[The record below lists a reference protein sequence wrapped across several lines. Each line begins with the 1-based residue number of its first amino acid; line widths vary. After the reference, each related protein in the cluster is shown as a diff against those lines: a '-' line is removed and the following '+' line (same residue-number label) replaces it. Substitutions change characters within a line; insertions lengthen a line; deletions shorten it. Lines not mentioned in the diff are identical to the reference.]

1 MRGEAAEVTSGVLVS
16 KCSLMTPRAMTCL
29 GKQLILPPSRRGATV
44 VISMQQRQRFT
55 LEGFVFIQGLLPPEE
70 VGSLAGLVERHVRA
84 HQREL
89 ATQNAEGVS
98 RGGEISFTQHLAER
112 DPDLARFV
120 RHPRLVE
127 VAVALLGSHLD
138 LYWDQAVYKLPD
150 TPRDFPWHQDN
161 GYTAVDPEQ
170 YLTLWL
176 ALGDVSVQNG
186 CLWVLPG
193 SHQSGVRPHLDTP
206 IGKAADP
213 GNGSGMPIEAKAG
226 DALAFSSLLL
236 HKSGPNLSDGERKAY
251 IIQYTPEGARDPVS
265 QKLVGRGAVARAGQ
279 VVSAPSP

>member
-1 MRGEAAEVTSGVLVS
+1 MISAE
-16 KCSLMTPRAMTCL
+16 
-29 GKQLILPPSRRGATV
+29 
-44 VISMQQRQRFT
+44 QRQGFT
-55 LEGFVFIQGLLPPEE
+55 QEGYIFLQGLLSYEDVKRLTE
-70 VGSLAGLVERHVRA
+70 LVERHVRA

-89 ATQNAEGVS
+89 AAQNAEGVS
-98 RGGEISFTQHLAER
+98 RAGEISFTQHLAER
-112 DPDLARFV
+112 DPDLAELV

-127 VAVALLGSHLD
+127 VAVALLGANLD

-161 GYTAVDPEQ
+161 GYTAVEPEQ

-193 SHQSGVRPHLDTP
+193 SHRGGVRPHLDTP

-213 GNGSGMPIEAKAG
+213 GDGTGVPIEAKAG
-226 DALAFSSLLL
+226 DVLAFSSLLL
-236 HKSGPNLSDGERKAY
+236 HKSGPNLSNGERKAY
-251 IIQYTPEGARDPVS
+251 IVQYTPEGALDPVS
-265 QKLVGRGAVARAGQ
+265 RKLVGRSPVARMGQ
-279 VVSAPSP
+279 PISAPAP